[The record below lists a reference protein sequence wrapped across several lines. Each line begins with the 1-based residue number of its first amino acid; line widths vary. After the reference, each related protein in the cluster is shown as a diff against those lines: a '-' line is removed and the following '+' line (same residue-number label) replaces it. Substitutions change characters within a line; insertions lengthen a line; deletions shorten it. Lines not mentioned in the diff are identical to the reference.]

1 MEMFT
6 AIRSSTLGIT
16 IFAVVTAALIA
27 VTQVSTKD
35 RILKNEREAQA
46 KALYEIVPRDQID
59 NDMLEDTVSFV
70 APGLLGHDQPVDA
83 YRARKAGQV
92 IAVILPVTAPDGYSG
107 AINMIVGITR
117 DGSVAGVRVLS
128 HKETPGLGDKV
139 DLKKSDWILSLNDQ
153 RNDDDQRGSFAVKK
167 DGGRFDQFTG
177 ATITPRAVVNATGR
191 ALDYFRINKAALL
204 EPKIARAE

>member
-35 RILKNEREAQA
+35 RIQKNEREAQA

-59 NDMLEDTVSFV
+59 NDMLEDTVSFI

-83 YRARKAGQV
+83 YRARKEGKV
-92 IAVILPVTAPDGYSG
+92 IAVILPVVAPDGYSG
-107 AINMIVGITR
+107 AINMIVGIKR
-117 DGSVAGVRVLS
+117 DGGVAGVRVLS

-177 ATITPRAVVNATGR
+177 ATITPRAVVNATAR

>member
-83 YRARKAGQV
+83 YRARKEGQV
-92 IAVILPVTAPDGYSG
+92 VAVILPVVAPDGYSG
-107 AINMIVGITR
+107 AINMIVGIKR
-117 DGSVAGVRVLS
+117 DGGVAGVRVLS

-153 RNDDDQRGSFAVKK
+153 RNNDDQRAGFAVKK

-204 EPKIARAE
+204 EPKIVRAE